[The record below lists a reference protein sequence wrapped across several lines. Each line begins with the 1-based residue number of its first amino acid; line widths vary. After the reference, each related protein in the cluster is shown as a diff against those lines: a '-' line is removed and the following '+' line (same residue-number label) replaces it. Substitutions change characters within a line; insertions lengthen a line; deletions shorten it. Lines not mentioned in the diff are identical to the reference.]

1 MALQPTHPPEPAKTI
16 LVISSHVM
24 TGAVGIRAAG
34 FALERQG
41 HPVWEVPT
49 IILPWHPGH
58 GPSTRQDMD
67 PSLFARSLEDIAN
80 HPEASKLGAV
90 MTGYIG
96 NEAQIAPIRTLIK
109 KLKAQNPD
117 LLYLCDPVIGEEKGL
132 YVDEAIARGI
142 RDHLLPIADIITPN
156 RFEFDWLTD
165 NMSANNDALVKGCE
179 KLPAPVTLITS
190 AFALMRQSIA
200 NLLVIREERDK
211 NRKSEAIL
219 CEHPSIPMPPSGTGD
234 MFAAL
239 FLAQKLTGLSNEQ
252 ALKRA
257 SSAIFEVVARS
268 SSQGYRDLEVARFGD
283 RFVHPMAMVQLRRIA
298 IPSGNK

>member
-1 MALQPTHPPEPAKTI
+1 MALKPNQPPEPAKSI

-24 TGAVGIRAAG
+24 TGAVGVRAAG

-67 PSLFARSLEDIAN
+67 PARFAQSLEDIAN
-80 HPEASKLGAV
+80 HPEAAKLGAV

-96 NEAQIAPIRTLIK
+96 SAAQIAPIRSLIE
-109 KLKAQNPD
+109 KLKTQNPD

-132 YVDEAIARGI
+132 YVEEAIAQGI
-142 RDHLLPIADIITPN
+142 KDQLLPIADIITPN
-156 RFEFDWLTD
+156 RFEFDWLTGQKSD
-165 NMSANNDALVKGCE
+165 NNDALVKGCE
-179 KLPAPVTLITS
+179 QISVPVTLITS

-200 NLLVIREERDK
+200 NLLVIREDLENGHK
-211 NRKSEAIL
+211 GEAIL
-219 CEHPSIPMPPSGTGD
+219 CEHPSIPLPPSGTGD

-239 FLAQKLTGLSNEQ
+239 FLAQKLARLPDEQ

-298 IPSGNK
+298 TTPKSK

>member
-1 MALQPTHPPEPAKTI
+1 MIE
-16 LVISSHVM
+16 
-24 TGAVGIRAAG
+24 
-34 FALERQG
+34 
-41 HPVWEVPT
+41 
-49 IILPWHPGH
+49 
-58 GPSTRQDMD
+58 
-67 PSLFARSLEDIAN
+67 
-80 HPEASKLGAV
+80 
-90 MTGYIG
+90 
-96 NEAQIAPIRTLIK
+96 

-132 YVDEAIARGI
+132 YVQEAIAQGI
-142 RDHLLPIADIITPN
+142 KDQLLPLADIITPN
-156 RFEFDWLTD
+156 RFEFDWLTGQQSD
-165 NMSANNDALVKGCE
+165 TNDVLVKGSE
-179 KLPAPVTLITS
+179 QILAPVTLITS

-200 NLLVIREERDK
+200 NLLILRQNQEQGLK
-211 NRKSEAIL
+211 TEAIL

-239 FLAQKLTGLSNEQ
+239 FLAQKLAGMADEQ

-298 IPSGNK
+298 TANKNR